1 MATLN
6 ILHYPDSRLRRI
18 AEPIATV
25 DKSIQK
31 LAEDMLNTMYE
42 APGIGLAAP
51 QINVTK
57 QIIVIDITED
67 KSDPFVFINPE
78 IIDRQGS
85 SENEEGC
92 LSIPNVFETVTRAE
106 EITIRYLNQY
116 GKSQELHAKD
126 LLATCIQ
133 HEIDHLSGK
142 LFIDYLSKLKISRIR
157 KKIEKQHRRAI

>member
-1 MATLN
+1 MAMLN

-18 AEPIATV
+18 AEPVATI

-31 LAEDMLNTMYE
+31 LAEDMLDTMYE
-42 APGIGLAAP
+42 APGVGLAAP
-51 QINVTK
+51 QVNVTK

-67 KSDPFVFINPE
+67 KSNPLIFINPE

-85 SENEEGC
+85 AENEEGC
-92 LSIPNVFETVTRAE
+92 LSIPNIFETVTRAE
-106 EITIRYLNQY
+106 EITVRYLNQY
-116 GKSQELHAKD
+116 GKSQELHAKN

-142 LFIDYLSKLKISRIR
+142 LFIDYLSKLKVSRIR
-157 KKIEKQHRRAI
+157 KKIEKQHSRAI

>member
-1 MATLN
+1 MLN

-18 AEPIATV
+18 AEPVATI

-31 LAEDMLNTMYE
+31 LAEDMLDTMYE
-42 APGIGLAAP
+42 APGVGLAAP
-51 QINVTK
+51 QVNVTK

-67 KSDPFVFINPE
+67 KSNPLIFINPE

-85 SENEEGC
+85 AENEEGC
-92 LSIPNVFETVTRAE
+92 LSIPNIFETVTRAE
-106 EITIRYLNQY
+106 EITVRYLNQY
-116 GKSQELHAKD
+116 GKSQELHAKN

-142 LFIDYLSKLKISRIR
+142 LFIDYLSKLKVSRIR
-157 KKIEKQHRRAI
+157 KKIEKQHSRAI